1 MMEISFLILLFFCI
15 YPYFLYPLIVTL
27 LSKLYARDW
36 HQDVSKQRISVIIS
50 VFNEEGVIREK
61 IDNTLKLLYP
71 QELLEIIMV
80 SDGSTDRTNQIVAS
94 CEDHRVR
101 LEAFSE
107 RKGKT
112 ACLNQ
117 VVPNAKGDIIVFTD
131 ANSMFPPDTLL
142 KISLNFNS
150 EQVGLVTGWTKYRK
164 PGGEEESVGLYGR
177 LEMITKYGESLIS
190 SCVGADGAIFAVRKN
205 LYLPLKDYDINDFV
219 IPLNVI
225 GQGKRVVLDPE
236 LYCIEQPG
244 DNESKEF
251 RRQVRITNRTLGA
264 ISRNINF
271 LNPFAF
277 GSFAFFLLS
286 HKVVRFLVPFTF
298 VGMLITALFLTQESM
313 IFTGFAIAQVLFI
326 CIGIAGIFKISSGRL
341 TQLCSF
347 FLLTIAAQLVGWIRW
362 ATGKSDVMWKPV
374 RQ

>member
-1 MMEISFLILLFFCI
+1 MMEISFLILLFLCI

-36 HQDVSKQRISVIIS
+36 RRDDSKQRISVIIS

-71 QELLEIIMV
+71 EELLEIIIV
-80 SDGSTDRTNQIVAS
+80 SDGSTDRTDQIAAS
-94 CEDHRVR
+94 SGDHRVR

-117 VVPNAKGDIIVFTD
+117 VVPHAKGDIIVFTD
-131 ANSMFPPDTLL
+131 ANSMFPPDALL
-142 KISLNFNS
+142 KVSRNFNS

-164 PGGEEESVGLYGR
+164 PGGDEESVGLYGR
-177 LEMITKYGESLIS
+177 LEMVTKYGESLIS
-190 SCVGADGAIFAVRKN
+190 SCVGADGAVFAVRKH
-205 LYLPLKDYDINDFV
+205 LFLPLKDYDINDFV

-236 LYCIEQPG
+236 LFCIEQPG

-264 ISRNINF
+264 IGRNIRF

-286 HKVVRFLVPFTF
+286 HKVVRFLVPFSFLGT
-298 VGMLITALFLTQESM
+298 LLTALLLAKVS
-313 IFTGFAIAQVLFI
+313 IIYTGFAFAQLLFI
-326 CIGIAGIFKISSGRL
+326 CIGIAGIFKISNGRL

-362 ATGKSDVMWKPV
+362 ASGKSDVMWKPI
-374 RQ
+374 R